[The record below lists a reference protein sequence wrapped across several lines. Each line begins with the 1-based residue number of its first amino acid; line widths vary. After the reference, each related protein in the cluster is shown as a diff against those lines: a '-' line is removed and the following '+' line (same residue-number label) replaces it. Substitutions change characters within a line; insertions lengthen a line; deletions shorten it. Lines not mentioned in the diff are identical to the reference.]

1 MQWLPFCVFTF
12 LYTYTLMKTFEF
24 KTLGCKVNQYE
35 SQSLRERLLQLG
47 FQEAGRALA
56 DIYVVNTC
64 AVTQKA
70 GRESAEAVRRL
81 SRLNPNGK
89 IFVTGCSAHQ
99 NPNGLKDIN
108 GVACVLGNNLK
119 ENLPDFILS
128 GAGETNIENQKAI
141 SAGRSQS
148 ISAFHKHTRAFLKI
162 QDGCNN
168 GCSYCIIPKL
178 RGSSRSRPLSEIT
191 REAKILVDNG
201 YKELVLCGICL
212 GAFGA
217 DLGLS
222 EGLARVIGDLEKIDG
237 LLRIRLSSLEAKD
250 VTLELIKAM
259 AHSKKICRHLH
270 IPFQSGDDAVL
281 RLMNRKM
288 LSGGYREL
296 IERLREFL
304 PFIGITTDI
313 MVGFPG
319 EDEKSFT
326 NTFEFLKEVKP
337 SRIHIF
343 SFSPHENTAAFQL
356 RARRARPQ
364 IVKERQGQLGV
375 LAKELAIGF
384 CRVHIGRAL
393 EVLLE
398 SDSER
403 SPGTDFSQGEKFSKG
418 YSGNYIKVF
427 ISRPAGSGLPS
438 DRQSHKAE
446 ASGLPSD
453 RQSHK
458 AEQPVNTIVTAK
470 PIKIYQDG
478 LLAVI

>member
-1 MQWLPFCVFTF
+1 
-12 LYTYTLMKTFEF
+12 MKTFEL

-35 SQSLRERLLQLG
+35 SQSLRERLLGLG
-47 FQEAGRALA
+47 FQEADGALA
-56 DIYVVNTC
+56 DIKIRASADFYVVNTC

-70 GRESAEAVRRL
+70 ERESTEVVRRL
-81 SRLNPNGK
+81 SRLNPKGK
-89 IFVTGCSAHQ
+89 IFVTGCSAHH
-99 NPNGLKDIN
+99 NPDGLKNIN

-128 GAGETNIENQKAI
+128 GAVETNLENQEA
-141 SAGRSQS
+141 

-191 REAKILVDNG
+191 QEAKILVDNG

-212 GAFGA
+212 GAYGA

-222 EGLARVIGDLEKIDG
+222 EGLARVIGALEKIAG
-237 LLRIRLSSLEAKD
+237 LLRIRLSSIEAKD

-270 IPFQSGDDAVL
+270 IPFQSGDDKVL
-281 RLMNRKM
+281 RLMNRRM
-288 LSGGYREL
+288 LSCGYREL
-296 IERLREFL
+296 IARLREFL
-304 PFIGITTDI
+304 PFIGITTDM

-326 NTFEFLKEVKP
+326 KTFEFLKEVKP
-337 SRIHIF
+337 SRMHIF
-343 SFSPHENTAAFQL
+343 SFSPRENTAAFQSSDQG
-356 RARRARPQ
+356 AKPQ
-364 IVKERQGQLGV
+364 VVQERQSRLRV
-375 LAKELAIGF
+375 LAKELALGF
-384 CRVHIGRAL
+384 CRAHIGRTL
-393 EVLLE
+393 EVLVE
-398 SDSER
+398 SE
-403 SPGTDFSQGEKFSKG
+403 FSQGEKFSKG

-427 ISRPAGSGLPS
+427 I
-438 DRQSHKAE
+438 
-446 ASGLPSD
+446 
-453 RQSHK
+453 HK

-478 LLAVI
+478 LLAVNCPGRKKALTLT

>member
-1 MQWLPFCVFTF
+1 
-12 LYTYTLMKTFEF
+12 MKTFEL

-47 FQEAGRALA
+47 LQEADTALADLNVRASA

-64 AVTQKA
+64 AVTRKA
-70 GRESAEAVRRL
+70 DRESAEAVRRI
-81 SRLNPNGK
+81 SRLNPQAK

-99 NPNGLKDIN
+99 NPDRLKNIN

-128 GAGETNIENQKAI
+128 SPKGQGKPL
-141 SAGRSQS
+141 

-168 GCSYCIIPKL
+168 GCSYCVIPKL
-178 RGSSRSRPLSEIT
+178 RGSSRSRPLSEIIQ
-191 REAKILVDNG
+191 EAKILVDNG

-222 EGLARVIGDLEKIDG
+222 EGLVRVIGDLEKIEG
-237 LLRIRLSSLEAKD
+237 LLRIRLSSIEAKD

-270 IPFQSGDDAVL
+270 IPFQSADDKVL

-288 LSGGYREL
+288 LSVDYRGL
-296 IERLREFL
+296 IARLREFL

-319 EDEKSFT
+319 EDEKSFV

-337 SRIHIF
+337 SRMHIF
-343 SFSPHENTAAFQL
+343 SFSPRENTAAFQL
-356 RARRARPQ
+356 SGQGAKPQ
-364 IVKERQGQLGV
+364 IVKERQSRLRV
-375 LAKELAIGF
+375 LAKELALGF
-384 CRVHIGRAL
+384 CRAHIGRTL
-393 EVLLE
+393 EVLVE
-398 SDSER
+398 SE
-403 SPGTDFSQGEKFSKG
+403 FSQGEKFSKG

-427 ISRPAGSGLPS
+427 IP
-438 DRQSHKAE
+438 
-446 ASGLPSD
+446 
-453 RQSHK
+453 K

-478 LLAVI
+478 LLAVTCPDRKKGLTLT